1 MVLNIFPRGKKPETA
16 PAKEPVATLPEP
28 SPEVMESL
36 NTAIDGSDG
45 SDEPKKRPTR
55 RGSRGGRGRAR
66 TNGADALDDGIE
78 QEPLDAIAGVEV
90 EAAPAKAPRR
100 ASRAKAAIAAPD
112 AEAPPF
118 EGEAPTDATPAEEPA
133 EAPRTRR
140 GTPRQQAEIK
150 AREEEAAGSEGRAPA
165 AAPGPRGGRSNASTT
180 TATTDSNLV
189 RAIEQQ
195 SRQIEQLVEAVRRG
209 GGGGGGVSA
218 APPARVGVFVDAA
231 NVELASDRLR
241 ARFDWRK
248 ILDMLTRDR
257 QLVRA
262 IAYSP
267 VHDDPGV
274 SIETQR
280 FVEPFLDKGYKV
292 VTKPLKRFQDGTIK
306 ANVDIE
312 MALDVMEML
321 DRLDVVCL
329 ISGDGDFQRLVEVVQ
344 SKGVRVE
351 VVAVGNSTA
360 GNLRKAADHYI
371 DLQQHLRDIRA

>member
-16 PAKEPVATLPEP
+16 PAKEAVATLPEP

-66 TNGADALDDGIE
+66 PNGADALDDGIE
-78 QEPLDAIAGVEV
+78 PQPEEPAADV
-90 EAAPAKAPRR
+90 EAPPAKAPRR
-100 ASRAKAAIAAPD
+100 ASRAKAAVAAPEAD
-112 AEAPPF
+112 GPAAESESPTETPTTEAPV
-118 EGEAPTDATPAEEPA
+118 A
-133 EAPRTRR
+133 APRSRR
-140 GTPRQQAEIK
+140 GAPRQQAEAK
-150 AREEEAAGSEGRAPA
+150 VREESADAEARAPT
-165 AAPGPRGGRSNASTT
+165 AAPEPRGGRSSSAA
-180 TATTDSNLV
+180 TATDGSLV

-195 SRQIEQLVEAVRRG
+195 SRQIEQLIEAVRRG
-209 GGGGGGVSA
+209 GSGGGGGSA